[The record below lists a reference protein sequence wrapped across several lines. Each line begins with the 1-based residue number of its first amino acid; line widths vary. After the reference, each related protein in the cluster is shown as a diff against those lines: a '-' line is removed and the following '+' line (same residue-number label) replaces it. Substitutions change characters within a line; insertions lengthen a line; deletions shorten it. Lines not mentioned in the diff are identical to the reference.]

1 MDQIEAAGHTVGYIN
16 FTPFL
21 VRPAV
26 IDTYKYKL
34 AVAGI
39 DEANQG
45 TKRKVGVGGRQDFRG
60 EDLAVGGFAP
70 VEARTV
76 PTGVARPGLNRPCSM
91 TYVSYQRRFH
101 QRSGEEHDKFPPK
114 RTPHHTVSMSH
125 SYALV

>member
-45 TKRKVGVGGRQDFRG
+45 TKRKVGVGGRQGFRG

-76 PTGVARPGLNRPCSM
+76 PTGVARPGLYRLCWLTLVLFTSHFHH
-91 TYVSYQRRFH
+91 RRDD
-101 QRSGEEHDKFPPK
+101 EYTKILP
-114 RTPHHTVSMSH
+114 
-125 SYALV
+125 